1 MAEPQRHT
9 PRNEAV
15 QPTPPRTR
23 LGEQLLR
30 LRERIIASGEPLL
43 SWAEIE
49 HEVAERR
56 GEGEQRGG

>member
-1 MAEPQRHT
+1 MAEPLKNTLHG
-9 PRNEAV
+9 EAV
-15 QPTPPRTR
+15 LPTPPQTR

-56 GEGEQRGG
+56 GEAEQRG